1 MIPFDTKI
9 IEEKHEV
16 MAEATLVK
24 IAGFPEGELRLGPFL
39 LKPIPDVYN

>member
-1 MIPFDTKI
+1 MTPFDTKI

-24 IAGFPEGELRLGPFL
+24 IAGFPEDELHLEPFL
-39 LKPIPDVYN
+39 LKPIPKAYN